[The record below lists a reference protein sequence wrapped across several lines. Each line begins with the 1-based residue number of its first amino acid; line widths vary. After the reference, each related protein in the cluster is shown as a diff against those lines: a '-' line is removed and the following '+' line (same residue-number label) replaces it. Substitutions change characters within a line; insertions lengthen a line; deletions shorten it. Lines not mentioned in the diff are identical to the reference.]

1 MYNPLLL
8 PEVREMLDSGDD
20 AGLIE
25 FCTALHPGV
34 VAEVIEGLS
43 NDDIWNV
50 LSHCDVNSRV
60 QIFTFFDLPKQED
73 LVTTTDRKRVSA
85 LLEEMAPDDR
95 VDLLER
101 LDPKHVDLLLPLIAQ
116 AERSDIRKLLS
127 YPENSAGSIMTT
139 EYASLPQEITVEESL
154 RRLRRIAPDRETI
167 YYVYVLDDQ
176 RHLHGFVSLR
186 QLILAKPDAIVAD
199 IMDHDVI
206 SVNVNDDQEDV
217 ASMLGRY
224 DLLAI
229 PVVDDQNCLV
239 GIITH
244 DDVIDVIQEEATED
258 AHRAGAVEPL
268 EDSYLSTP
276 ILTIT
281 WKRGIW
287 LLFLFTVAQGI
298 SVVVDSYKEISEHVE
313 WMGTF
318 IALVIATGGNAGS
331 QSAALVI
338 RTLALGEAGPSDW
351 LRIAARE
358 ATMGLM
364 FAAVLSTLGFFPAW
378 GLQGWDAAIIVSA
391 TVAIMVMWGSMI
403 GAMLPIVFK
412 KIGMDPAL
420 ISNPLVA
427 AIVDFTGI
435 LVYYEF
441 AQFWLTPVVETLP
454 H

>member
-8 PEVREMLDSGDD
+8 PDVREMLDSGDD
-20 AGLIE
+20 VGLIE

-43 NDDIWNV
+43 NDEIWHV
-50 LSHCDVNSRV
+50 LSHCNVNDQV
-60 QIFTFFDLPKQED
+60 QIFSFFSLPKQED

-127 YPENSAGSIMTT
+127 YPDYSAGSIMTT
-139 EYASLPQEITVEESL
+139 EYASLPEDITVEESL
-154 RRLRRIAPDRETI
+154 RRLRRVAPDRETI
-167 YYVYVLDDQ
+167 YYVYVLDEQ

-186 QLILAKPDAIVAD
+186 KLILSKPDAIVAE
-199 IMDHDVI
+199 IMDRDVI
-206 SVNVNDDQEDV
+206 SVNVNDDKEDV
-217 ASMLGRY
+217 ANLLSRY
-224 DLLAI
+224 DFLAI

-276 ILTIT
+276 ILTIA

-287 LLFLFTVAQGI
+287 LLFLFAVAQGI
-298 SVVVDSYKEISEHVE
+298 SVVISSYKVFSDRVH
-313 WMGTF
+313 WMGMF

-351 LRIAARE
+351 FRVAVRE
-358 ATMGLM
+358 AMMGLI
-364 FAAVLSTLGFFPAW
+364 FATVLSILGFFPAW
-378 GLQGWDAAIIVSA
+378 ALQDFDAAIIVST

-441 AQFWLTPVVETLP
+441 ARFWLM
-454 H
+454 